1 MHTTHNIAL
10 GFGNN
15 VDYVI
20 TMNPSLLQDAIL
32 RLHIHSDDIH
42 FYSDLMTEKEV
53 LCTLLHCIQNQVGGE
68 RYIGKSQVLQQLS
81 DHFPHN
87 RSVGGTAARAANMLA
102 EEGIGSLLHCIS
114 YTDEDKQFIHPLVDV
129 VSNRNEESSCF
140 HCIIQYNKGLRIQVD
155 DQIIIAKQSNRI
167 ILNNNP
173 VIRTLPINP
182 IFFFRAQTCNLL
194 LLSGLNA
201 IHDATILETRLLE
214 IIQGISIGD
223 KTKTIIY
230 EDGCF
235 HMANHR
241 MLVIKLLCPHLSVYS
256 MNEEEW
262 REIVNAPFVTA
273 EQKIEAI
280 IQARKILGV
289 PTVIVHTQ
297 AFVMACGLHAKE
309 YQGALQKGVDVATYH
324 LLDESENPLEKPLC
338 PEGLQMQRLCQ
349 KQENLCCVPSYAIDK
364 ETLTTVG
371 LGDAFI
377 AGFLSIGGPNY
388 D

>member
-20 TMNPSLLQDAIL
+20 TMNSSLLQDSIL

-53 LCTLLHCIQNQVGGE
+53 LCTLLHCIQTQVGGE
-68 RYIGKSQVLQQLS
+68 RYIGNSQVLQQLS
-81 DHFPHN
+81 DHFPHKK
-87 RSVGGTAARAANMLA
+87 SVGGTAARAANILA

-140 HCIIQYNKGLRIQVD
+140 HCIIQYNKGLHILID
-155 DQIIIAKQSNRI
+155 DLSIVAKQSNRI

-173 VIRTLPINP
+173 VIRTLPIHP
-182 IFFFRAQTCNLL
+182 LFFLRAQTCKLL

-201 IHDATILETRLLE
+201 IHDAKILETRLLE

-235 HMANHR
+235 HIANHR

-262 REIVNAPFVTA
+262 RELVKTPFVTE
-273 EQKIEAI
+273 EQKIEALI
-280 IQARKILGV
+280 LAGKILGV

-297 AFVMACGLHAKE
+297 AFVMACGLHAKK
-309 YQGALQKGVDVATYH
+309 YQEALQKGVDVATCH
-324 LLDESENPLEKPLC
+324 LLGEADNPLEKPLC
-338 PEGLQMQRLCQ
+338 PEGLQMQKLC
-349 KQENLCCVPSYAIDK
+349 KHYENLCCVPSYVIDK

-377 AGFLSIGGPNY
+377 AGFLSIGVPN
-388 D
+388 DD